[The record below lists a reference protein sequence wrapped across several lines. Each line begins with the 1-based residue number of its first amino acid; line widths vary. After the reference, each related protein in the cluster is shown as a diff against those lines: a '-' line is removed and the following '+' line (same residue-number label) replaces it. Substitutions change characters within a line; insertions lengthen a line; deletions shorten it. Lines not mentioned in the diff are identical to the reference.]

1 MSENIVSAFTGTL
14 VDSTKL
20 LGKITGR
27 FIEWFIEPWIT
38 ETNQDYDFE
47 NYFENVKLFKTI
59 DKEIIK
65 PKQVALY
72 SSPAGKVYKFSVP
85 LGMTLKDFLKEKDGI
100 STQIGKEINMRLK
113 GSYVEI
119 EIIENKLPKKINY
132 KLPSKAKNDGIEIT
146 IGENLE
152 GKIVI
157 NLKENPHTYIVGTT
171 GSGKSVCT
179 KSILTS
185 ISNLYSQNNL
195 ELYLCDLKRVE
206 LNLFSKLKHTKKFV
220 YTVKDTTEV
229 IRSLLEETENRY
241 DLFMQNNVTNIFEYN
256 KLNNVKKLKYQ
267 ILFIEE
273 VVMLLEDK
281 SKKAMKLLKQLIAI
295 SRASGCYV
303 FITTQR
309 PSNDIIDSIVKANI
323 NNRIV
328 FKCEDTKNSIVAL
341 DKEGAENLEG
351 KGHGILKQGYK
362 IKEFRGYFIT
372 DEQVNK
378 YIDKYR
384 VKEKVIQKEIE
395 GIENKNI
402 KENDKTNNENILT
415 DMSFLENI

>member
-1 MSENIVSAFTGTL
+1 MSENIAGTLAGTL
-14 VDSTKL
+14 VDSAKL
-20 LGKITGR
+20 LSKITGKY
-27 FIEWFIEPWIT
+27 INWLIDAWIS
-38 ETNQDYDFE
+38 EINQDYDFE
-47 NYFENVKLFKTI
+47 NYFDNVKLFKTI
-59 DKEIIK
+59 DKEIIR
-65 PKQVALY
+65 PKQVASY
-72 SSPAGKVYKFSVP
+72 KSAVGSVYKFSVP
-85 LGMTLKDFLKEKDGI
+85 TGMTLKDFLKEKDGI
-100 STQIGKEINMRLK
+100 ATQLGKDINMRLK

-119 EIIENKLPKKINY
+119 EIVENKLPKKINY
-132 KLPSKAKNDGIEIT
+132 KLPFKTKSDGIEIT

-152 GKIVI
+152 DKISI
-157 NLKENPHTYIVGTT
+157 NLKEHPHSYITGTT

-185 ISNLYSQNNL
+185 ISNLYSSNEL

-229 IRSLLEETENRY
+229 IRNLLKETENRY
-241 DLFMQNNVTNIFEYN
+241 DLFMQNNVTSIFEYN
-256 KLNNVKKLKYQ
+256 KLHNVKKLKYQ

-273 VVMLLEDK
+273 IVMLLEDK

-309 PSNDIIDSIVKANI
+309 PSSDIIDSVVKANI

-328 FKCEDTKNSIVAL
+328 FKCEDSKNSIVAL

-351 KGHGILKQGYK
+351 KGHGILKQGCK
-362 IKEFRGYFIT
+362 MKEFRGYFIT
-372 DEQVNK
+372 DDQVNK

-384 VKEKVIQKEIE
+384 IKEKVIQKEIKDVE
-395 GIENKNI
+395 TKNI
-402 KENDKTNNENILT
+402 KENDKANNENILT
-415 DMSFLENI
+415 DMSFLDNL